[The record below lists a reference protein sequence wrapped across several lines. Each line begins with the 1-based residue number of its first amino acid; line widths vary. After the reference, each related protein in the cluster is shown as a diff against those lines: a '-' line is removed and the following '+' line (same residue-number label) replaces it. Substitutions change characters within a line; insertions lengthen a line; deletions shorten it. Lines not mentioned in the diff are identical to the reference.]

1 MELRRER
8 HAKLQ
13 DEQGDGDG
21 HYAIRQGEQ
30 ALHAGQVFAGRC
42 GGGIGGHRHLASQI
56 TGSRPAT
63 PAQAAGRAWSATM
76 VLPDGNTIDW
86 TGEFLEVVPDR
97 RLVLTMTDRP
107 ASPAASM

>member
-1 MELRRER
+1 
-8 HAKLQ
+8 
-13 DEQGDGDG
+13 
-21 HYAIRQGEQ
+21 
-30 ALHAGQVFAGRC
+30 
-42 GGGIGGHRHLASQI
+42 
-56 TGSRPAT
+56 
-63 PAQAAGRAWSATM
+63 M